1 MLLAQVNPKSLESA
15 GPTMARSRKKTPVCG
30 ITTARSEKH
39 DKRLANR
46 KVRRAVNQELAVSA
60 APDLLAHQRELTDP
74 WTMAKDGKT
83 WFDARRFPEEL
94 RK

>member
-1 MLLAQVNPKSLESA
+1 
-15 GPTMARSRKKTPVCG
+15 MARSRKKTPICG
-30 ITTARSEKH
+30 ITTARSEKQ

-46 KVRRAVNQELAVSA
+46 KVRRAVNQALTTSLELEVL
-60 APDLLAHQRELTDP
+60 PHRRELTNP

-83 WFDARRFPEEL
+83 WFDADRFPEEL

>member
-1 MLLAQVNPKSLESA
+1 M
-15 GPTMARSRKKTPVCG
+15 TRSRKKTPISG
-30 ITTARSEKH
+30 ITAARSEKQ

-46 KVRRAVNQELAVSA
+46 KVRRAVKQALAASA
-60 APDLLAHQRELTDP
+60 SLDVLPHRRELTSP

-83 WFDARRFPEEL
+83 WFDAARYPEEL

>member
-1 MLLAQVNPKSLESA
+1 MS
-15 GPTMARSRKKTPVCG
+15 GSRKKTSIG
-30 ITTARSEKH
+30 GMTTAASEKH

-46 KVRRAVNQELAVSA
+46 RLRRAVREVLNTVEG
-60 APDLLAHQRELTDP
+60 PDLLPHRRELSSP
-74 WTMAKDGKT
+74 WTMAKDGKH